1 MEKFDKKKS
10 IFTYDGKYTYEYFV
24 DAYKTYLIP
33 YLFRDMIYTLIVIIG
48 ISIIPAILSKDTVGS
63 YSFGIIIFLIIVIL
77 ARLLSFNKFAR
88 KRSLND
94 LEKIDNKNYNIYF
107 YDDHFIFESENN
119 IMKINNDKIIKIV
132 ESDKYIY
139 INDSDKIL
147 GIKKELITNDL
158 YEYII
163 NLKKDKYKRK
173 GEINFNDYHK
183 KKLID
188 ILFWINVFLI
198 FMMLYLIQSGIK
210 LDFLF
215 YLLEIIPM
223 ITFIVGVSFKSDK
236 KLNSKKDITIG
247 IFCFIFIF
255 LCFAIIDLGEH
266 IGPYKLNNIGKKLDY
281 NEFISITLPD
291 NVQISEDFVYDSKM
305 GKEKERDFEIK
316 LNGKDK
322 NNIEKSMKNSKN
334 WIKGYLLKSD
344 LYIFIDDFDY
354 NDSSYYLIYNSDN
367 KEYNSVPEN
376 MGVYKYYVASYNPNS
391 TDGNIE
397 ISEFYYQYKKWKRG

>member
-24 DAYKTYLIP
+24 EGCKTYP
-33 YLFRDMIYTLIVIIG
+33 TALFWGQII
-48 ISIIPAILSKDTVGS
+48 
-63 YSFGIIIFLIIVIL
+63 FIFLILFGINTISALLGNSPVRIYFLENFIL
-77 ARLLSFNKFAR
+77 LLFLIFVRLLAFNKIIR
-88 KRSLND
+88 NNSLKE

-107 YDDHFIFESENN
+107 YDDHFIFESE
-119 IMKINNDKIIKIV
+119 KSIIKNKYSDITKIV

-139 INDSDKIL
+139 IIASNRIFGL
-147 GIKKELITNDL
+147 KKELISNEL

-163 NLKKDKYKRK
+163 NLNKEAYKRK
-173 GEINFNDYHK
+173 GKINFNNRHK
-183 KKLID
+183 KKLVD

-198 FMMLYLIQSGIK
+198 FIMLPLIQSGFK
-210 LDFLF
+210 LDILF

-397 ISEFYYQYKKWKRG
+397 ISEFYYQYKK

>member
-24 DAYKTYLIP
+24 EGCKTYP
-33 YLFRDMIYTLIVIIG
+33 TALFWGQII
-48 ISIIPAILSKDTVGS
+48 
-63 YSFGIIIFLIIVIL
+63 FIFLILFGINTISALLGNSPVRIYFLENFIL
-77 ARLLSFNKFAR
+77 LLFLIFVRLLAFNKIIR
-88 KRSLND
+88 NNSLKE

-107 YDDHFIFESENN
+107 YDDHFIFESE
-119 IMKINNDKIIKIV
+119 KSIIKNKYSDITKIV

-139 INDSDKIL
+139 IIASNRIFGL
-147 GIKKELITNDL
+147 KKELISNEL

-163 NLKKDKYKRK
+163 NLNKEAYKRK
-173 GEINFNDYHK
+173 GKINFNNRHK
-183 KKLID
+183 KKLVD

-198 FMMLYLIQSGIK
+198 FIMLPLIQSGFK
-210 LDFLF
+210 LDILF

-236 KLNSKKDITIG
+236 KLNSKKDIKIG

-291 NVQISEDFVYDSKM
+291 NVQISEDLVYDSKM

-397 ISEFYYQYKKWKRG
+397 ISEFYYQYKK

>member
-24 DAYKTYLIP
+24 EGCKTYP
-33 YLFRDMIYTLIVIIG
+33 TALFWGQII
-48 ISIIPAILSKDTVGS
+48 
-63 YSFGIIIFLIIVIL
+63 FIFLILFGINTISALLGNSPVRIYFLENFIL
-77 ARLLSFNKFAR
+77 LLFLIFVRLLAFNKIIR
-88 KRSLND
+88 NNSLKE

-107 YDDHFIFESENN
+107 YDDHFIFESE
-119 IMKINNDKIIKIV
+119 KSIIKNKYSDITKIV

-139 INDSDKIL
+139 IIASNRIFSL
-147 GIKKELITNDL
+147 KKELISNEL

-163 NLKKDKYKRK
+163 NLNKEAYKRK
-173 GEINFNDYHK
+173 GKINFNNRHK
-183 KKLID
+183 KKLVD

-198 FMMLYLIQSGIK
+198 FIMLPLIQSGFK
-210 LDFLF
+210 LDILF

-255 LCFAIIDLGEH
+255 LCFAIVNLGEH
-266 IGPYKLNNIGKKLDY
+266 IGPYKLNDIGKKLDY

-291 NVQISEDFVYDSKM
+291 NAQISEELVYNPKM
-305 GKEKERDFEIK
+305 GKEKERNFEIK
-316 LNGKDK
+316 LNSKDK
-322 NNIEKSMKNSKN
+322 NNIEKSMKDSKN

-397 ISEFYYQYKKWKRG
+397 ISEFYYQYKK

>member
-24 DAYKTYLIP
+24 EGCKTYP
-33 YLFRDMIYTLIVIIG
+33 TALFWGQII
-48 ISIIPAILSKDTVGS
+48 
-63 YSFGIIIFLIIVIL
+63 FIFLILFGINTISALLGNSPVRIYFLENFIL
-77 ARLLSFNKFAR
+77 LLFLIFVRLLAFNKIIR
-88 KRSLND
+88 NNSLKE

-107 YDDHFIFESENN
+107 YDDHFIFESE
-119 IMKINNDKIIKIV
+119 KSIIKNKYSDITKIV

-139 INDSDKIL
+139 IIASNRIFSL
-147 GIKKELITNDL
+147 KKELISNEL

-163 NLKKDKYKRK
+163 NLNKEAYKRK
-173 GEINFNDYHK
+173 GKINFNNRHK
-183 KKLID
+183 KKLVD

-198 FMMLYLIQSGIK
+198 FIMLPLIQSGFK
-210 LDFLF
+210 LDILF

-255 LCFAIIDLGEH
+255 LCFAIVNLGEH
-266 IGPYKLNNIGKKLDY
+266 IGPYKLNDIGKKLDY

-291 NVQISEDFVYDSKM
+291 NARISEELVYNSKM
-305 GKEKERDFEIK
+305 GKEKERNFEIK
-316 LNGKDK
+316 LNSKDK
-322 NNIEKSMKNSKN
+322 NNIEKSMKDSKN

-397 ISEFYYQYKKWKRG
+397 ISEFYYQYKK

>member
-24 DAYKTYLIP
+24 EGCKTYP
-33 YLFRDMIYTLIVIIG
+33 TALFWGQII
-48 ISIIPAILSKDTVGS
+48 
-63 YSFGIIIFLIIVIL
+63 FIFLILFGINTISALLGNSPVRIYFLENFIL
-77 ARLLSFNKFAR
+77 LLFLIFVRLLAFNKIIR
-88 KRSLND
+88 NNSLKE

-107 YDDHFIFESENN
+107 YDDHFIFESERS
-119 IMKINNDKIIKIV
+119 IIKNKYSDITKIV

-139 INDSDKIL
+139 IIASNRIFGL
-147 GIKKELITNDL
+147 KKELITNEL

-163 NLKKDKYKRK
+163 NLNKEAYKRK
-173 GEINFNDYHK
+173 GKINFNNRHK
-183 KKLID
+183 KKLVD

-198 FMMLYLIQSGIK
+198 FIMLPLIQSGFK
-210 LDFLF
+210 LDILF

-291 NVQISEDFVYDSKM
+291 NAQISEELVYNSKM
-305 GKEKERDFEIK
+305 GKEKERNFEIK
-316 LNGKDK
+316 LNSKDK

-397 ISEFYYQYKKWKRG
+397 ISEFYYQYKK

>member
-10 IFTYDGKYTYEYFV
+10 LFTYDGKYTYEYFV

-77 ARLLSFNKFAR
+77 ARLLSFNRFAR

-94 LEKIDNKNYNIYF
+94 LEKINDKNYNFYF
-107 YDDHFIFESENN
+107 YDDYFIFESENN
-119 IMKINNDKIIKIV
+119 IMKINNDKITKIV

-147 GIKKELITNDL
+147 GIKKELITNEF

-163 NLKKDKYKRK
+163 SLKKDKYKRK
-173 GEINFNDYHK
+173 GEINFNDHHK
-183 KKLID
+183 KKLVD
-188 ILFWINVFLI
+188 I
-198 FMMLYLIQSGIK
+198 
-210 LDFLF
+210 LF

-266 IGPYKLNNIGKKLDY
+266 IGPYKLNDIGKKLDY
-281 NEFISITLPD
+281 SKFISITLPD
-291 NVQISEDFVYDSKM
+291 NAQISEELVYNPKM
-305 GKEKERDFEIK
+305 GKEKERNFEIK
-316 LNGKDK
+316 LNSKDK
-322 NNIEKSMKNSKN
+322 NNIEKSMKDSKN

-376 MGVYKYYVASYNPNS
+376 MGVYKYYVASYNPNIN
-391 TDGNIE
+391 DVNIE
-397 ISEFYYQYKKWKRG
+397 ISEFYYQYKK

>member
-24 DAYKTYLIP
+24 EGCKTYP
-33 YLFRDMIYTLIVIIG
+33 TALFWGQII
-48 ISIIPAILSKDTVGS
+48 
-63 YSFGIIIFLIIVIL
+63 FIFLILFGINTISALLGNSPVRIYFLENFIL
-77 ARLLSFNKFAR
+77 LLFLIFVRLLAFNKIIR
-88 KRSLND
+88 NNSLKE

-107 YDDHFIFESENN
+107 YDDHFIFESERS
-119 IMKINNDKIIKIV
+119 IIKNKYSDITKIV

-139 INDSDKIL
+139 IIASNRIFGL
-147 GIKKELITNDL
+147 KKELISNEL

-163 NLKKDKYKRK
+163 NLNKEAYKRK
-173 GEINFNDYHK
+173 GKINFNNRHK
-183 KKLID
+183 KKLVD

-198 FMMLYLIQSGIK
+198 FIMLPLIQSGFK
-210 LDFLF
+210 LDILF

-316 LNGKDK
+316 LNSKDK
-322 NNIEKSMKNSKN
+322 NNIEKSMKDSKN

-397 ISEFYYQYKKWKRG
+397 ISEFYYQYKK

>member
-1 MEKFDKKKS
+1 MKKFDKKKS
-10 IFTYDGKYTYEYFV
+10 IFTYEGKYTYEYFV

-33 YLFRDMIYTLIVIIG
+33 YLFRDMIYTLIFIIG
-48 ISIIPAILSKDTVGS
+48 ISIIPAILSKNTVGS
-63 YSFGIIIFLIIVIL
+63 YSFGIVIFLIIVIL
-77 ARLLSFNKFAR
+77 ARLLSFNRFAR

-94 LEKIDNKNYNIYF
+94 LEKINDKNYNFYF
-107 YDDHFIFESENN
+107 YDGYFIFESENN

-147 GIKKELITNDL
+147 GIKKELISNEL

-163 NLKKDKYKRK
+163 NLKKDVYKRK

-183 KKLID
+183 KKLVD

-198 FMMLYLIQSGIK
+198 FIMLYLIQSGIK
-210 LDFLF
+210 LDILF

-223 ITFIVGVSFKSDK
+223 ITFIVGVSFKSDE

-247 IFCFIFIF
+247 IFCVIFIF
-255 LCFAIIDLGEH
+255 LCFEIIDLGEH
-266 IGPYKLNNIGKKLDY
+266 IGPYKLNDIGKKLDY

-291 NVQISEDFVYDSKM
+291 NVQISEEPVFNPKM
-305 GKEKERDFEIK
+305 GKEKERNFEIK
-316 LNGKDK
+316 LNSKDTS
-322 NNIEKSMKNSKN
+322 NIEKSMKNSKN
-334 WIKGYLLKSD
+334 WTKGYLLKSD

-354 NDSSYYLIYNSDN
+354 NDSSY
-367 KEYNSVPEN
+367 
-376 MGVYKYYVASYNPNS
+376 
-391 TDGNIE
+391 
-397 ISEFYYQYKKWKRG
+397 

>member
-10 IFTYDGKYTYEYFV
+10 IFTYNGKYTYEYFV
-24 DAYKTYLIP
+24 EGCKTYP
-33 YLFRDMIYTLIVIIG
+33 TALFWGQII
-48 ISIIPAILSKDTVGS
+48 
-63 YSFGIIIFLIIVIL
+63 FIFLILFGINTISAIL
-77 ARLLSFNKFAR
+77 GNSPVRIYFLENFILLLFLIFVRLLAFNKIIR
-88 KRSLND
+88 NNSLKE

-107 YDDHFIFESENN
+107 YDDHFIFESE
-119 IMKINNDKIIKIV
+119 KSIIKNKYSDITKIV

-139 INDSDKIL
+139 IIASNRIFSL
-147 GIKKELITNDL
+147 KKELISNEL
-158 YEYII
+158 CEYII
-163 NLKKDKYKRK
+163 NLNKEVYKRK
-173 GEINFNDYHK
+173 GKINFNNSHK
-183 KKLID
+183 KKLVD

-198 FMMLYLIQSGIK
+198 FIMLPLIQSGFK
-210 LDFLF
+210 LDILF

-223 ITFIVGVSFKSDK
+223 ITFIVGVSFKSNK
-236 KLNSKKDITIG
+236 ELNSRKDITIG

-255 LCFAIIDLGEH
+255 LCFAIINLGEH
-266 IGPYKLNNIGKKLDY
+266 IGPYNLNNIGKKLDY

-291 NVQISEDFVYDSKM
+291 NAQISEELVYNSKM
-305 GKEKERDFEIK
+305 GKEKERNFEIK
-316 LNGKDK
+316 LNSKDK

-397 ISEFYYQYKKWKRG
+397 ISEFYYQYKK

>member
-24 DAYKTYLIP
+24 EGCKTYP
-33 YLFRDMIYTLIVIIG
+33 TALFWGQII
-48 ISIIPAILSKDTVGS
+48 
-63 YSFGIIIFLIIVIL
+63 FIFLILFGINTISALLGNSPVRIYFLENFIL
-77 ARLLSFNKFAR
+77 LLFLIFVRLLAFNKIIR
-88 KRSLND
+88 NNSLKE

-107 YDDHFIFESENN
+107 YDDHFIFESEKS
-119 IMKINNDKIIKIV
+119 IIINKYSDITKIV

-139 INDSDKIL
+139 IIASNRIFSL
-147 GIKKELITNDL
+147 KKELISNEL

-163 NLKKDKYKRK
+163 NLNKEAYKRK
-173 GEINFNDYHK
+173 GKINFNNRHK
-183 KKLID
+183 KKLVD

-198 FMMLYLIQSGIK
+198 FIMLPLIQSGFK
-210 LDFLF
+210 LDILF

-255 LCFAIIDLGEH
+255 LCFAIVNLGEH
-266 IGPYKLNNIGKKLDY
+266 IGPYKLNDIGKKLDY

-291 NVQISEDFVYDSKM
+291 NAQISEELVYNPKM
-305 GKEKERDFEIK
+305 GKEKERNFEIK
-316 LNGKDK
+316 LNSKDK
-322 NNIEKSMKNSKN
+322 NNIEKSMKDSKN

-397 ISEFYYQYKKWKRG
+397 ISEFYYQYKK